1 MFQRRELVPEFEHA
15 ASRFQLAAIVAEY
28 AEILRESYW
37 AWQGSLGTVA
47 AEAERVQRMIP
58 DDVDVAEFVA
68 LTSWTSSLWESAGR

>member
-37 AWQGSLGTVA
+37 AWQGVWGQWRRRLSVCKG
-47 AEAERVQRMIP
+47 
-58 DDVDVAEFVA
+58 
-68 LTSWTSSLWESAGR
+68 